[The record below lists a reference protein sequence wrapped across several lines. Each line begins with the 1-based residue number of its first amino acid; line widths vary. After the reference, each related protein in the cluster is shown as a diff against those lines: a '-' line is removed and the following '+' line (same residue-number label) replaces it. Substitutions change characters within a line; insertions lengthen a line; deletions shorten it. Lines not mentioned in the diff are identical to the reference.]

1 MALTVSNRREEVMG
15 RFRAIFAQLVST
27 TGTDVWT
34 TGLRTIRGAN
44 FEVVAGSQ
52 GNVGASAI
60 SSAGAVTLAVP
71 ANSTVLA
78 IVYGW

>member
-1 MALTVSNRREEVMG
+1 MALTITNRRNEVMG
-15 RFRAIFAQLVST
+15 RFRVIFVQLVST
-27 TGTDVWT
+27 TGTDVWN

-44 FEVVAGSQ
+44 FEVIAGTQ

-60 SSAGAVTLAVP
+60 SSSGAVTLAVP

-78 IVYGW
+78 NVYGW